1 MPPSSWEPT
10 RGHIVCFLIFWLV
23 LAVVSLFSGPA
34 LGDHEVIVAQI
45 ARQIVESGDWLV
57 LRYLDTPFLVKP
69 PLAPWLVAGLS
80 KVLPPDPMTG
90 HTVSAI
96 SSRVPSMIATFGTIL
111 LVHALGRS
119 MYGRRIGAISAFVFA
134 TSFGA
139 LLYAF
144 NATAEAVLTFFCTW
158 AFAEFW
164 WANATMI
171 RNRRRWHLFR
181 FYVALGLS
189 MLAKGPMP
197 LAIVCVPIAVWWWC
211 HRAGNVAVHG
221 GIRGIGRGVNRL
233 VRDLWPRLRQALG
246 SLGLWWGI
254 PLFLLLFLPWMWMVG
269 RRESH
274 FWELWEYEYLDRFE
288 GRYPGSREGNSF
300 YYIPIALGFALPWAL
315 SVPHAIIA
323 PALREFRPLR
333 KPLSYAWYWVV
344 VSVVVMSAMSFKKP
358 YYILPA
364 TPALALLLAP
374 VLDRLFVTGRI
385 RVRMARVAAWTAV
398 GIFAIGAVV
407 CWILGGRMYPEEWT
421 PFVRF
426 ASMAGGAGFCL
437 AFAWAAKLFV
447 ANQRPRSL
455 AVVGYTGLIGFTLA
469 WHWIGPAAANIES
482 PTKIVKGLA
491 DAGVPND
498 AEFYWA
504 ANRPDG
510 RVLFYGDR
518 TIRQVV
524 DPYKLIVE
532 KREHVTDTAE
542 LREMVGNEI
551 CSILAKPTPVYIV
564 LEREDFITLVKLL
577 KADATELFYVDR
589 GKVGPDKDDW
599 VVSTNAA
606 GIAKTKK
613 PVKAM

>member
-1 MPPSSWEPT
+1 MAPSSWEPS
-10 RGHIVCFLIFWLV
+10 RGHIVYFLIFWLV
-23 LAVVSLFSGPA
+23 LAVVSLYSGPA

-45 ARQIVESGDWLV
+45 ARQIVESGDWIV

-80 KVLPPDPMTG
+80 KVLPPDPISG

-119 MYGRRIGAISAFVFA
+119 MYGRRIGALCGFAYA

-164 WANATMI
+164 WANASVL
-171 RNRRRWHLFR
+171 RRRRRWHLFR
-181 FYVALGLS
+181 FYIALGLS
-189 MLAKGPMP
+189 MLSKGPMP
-197 LAIVCVPIAVWWWC
+197 LAVVCVPIAIWWWC
-211 HRAGNVAVHG
+211 HRATNVAAFG
-221 GIRGIGRGVNRL
+221 GLRGIGRGVKRL
-233 VRDLWPRLRQALG
+233 ARDLWPRLRHALA

-254 PLFLLLFLPWMWMVG
+254 PLFLMLFLPWMWMVG
-269 RRESH
+269 RREPY

-288 GRYPGSREGNSF
+288 GRYPGTREGNSL
-300 YYIPIALGFALPWAL
+300 YYIPIVLGFALPWAL
-315 SVPHAIIA
+315 SIPHAIIT

-333 KPLSYAWYWVV
+333 KPISYAWYWAV
-344 VSVVVMSAMSFKKP
+344 VSTVAMSAMSFKKP
-358 YYILPA
+358 YYVLPA
-364 TPALALLLAP
+364 TPALALLLGP
-374 VLDRLFVTGRI
+374 VLDRLFVSGRI
-385 RVRMARVAAWTAV
+385 RTRWARLGAYTAV
-398 GIFAIGAVV
+398 AIFTIGAVV
-407 CWILGGRMYPEEWT
+407 CWVLGGKLYTEEWT

-426 ASMAGGAGFCL
+426 ASLGGGAGFCL
-437 AFAWAAKLFV
+437 AFAWAANLFV

-469 WHWIGPAAANIES
+469 WHLIGPSAANIES

-491 DAGVPND
+491 DAGVPKD
-498 AEFYWA
+498 AELYWA

-532 KREHVTDTAE
+532 KREHVTDTFE
-542 LREMVGNEI
+542 LRKMVGEEI
-551 CSILAKPTPVYIV
+551 CSLLEKPTPVYVV
-564 LEREDFITLVKLL
+564 LEREDFTMLVKLL
-577 KADATELFYVDR
+577 GAKAEELFNVDR
-589 GKVGPDKDDW
+589 GQIGKDRDDW

-606 GIAKTKK
+606 GMAAARKT
-613 PVKAM
+613 PKAM